1 MKNNRV
7 SGVREGANQ
16 DGKNTRTTS
25 TDKSDESKQQRAR
38 CGACDGRARNPKQA
52 AQSVLG
58 PGDGSYEKPGV
69 RSKLAASQRPD
80 WCVRG
85 DEAPICPFEQRAQ
98 SITMVRFARPALWA
112 LQARAVAATTAQV
125 KN

>member
-52 AQSVLG
+52 AQSVRPQARLR
-58 PGDGSYEKPGV
+58 EVWV
-69 RSKLAASQRPD
+69 RPKANQSIVTGPD
-80 WCVRG
+80 WSAVTRRHG
-85 DEAPICPFEQRAQ
+85 
-98 SITMVRFARPALWA
+98 AL
-112 LQARAVAATTAQV
+112 L
-125 KN
+125 